1 MNYNPLNKNSFTLF
15 EVIIS
20 LIILSIV
27 ISSVVKLYTKNN
39 SVKIYYNL
47 EKMENEY
54 ITTKKVT
61 NSDNIKFVI
70 PN

>member
-70 PN
+70 HN